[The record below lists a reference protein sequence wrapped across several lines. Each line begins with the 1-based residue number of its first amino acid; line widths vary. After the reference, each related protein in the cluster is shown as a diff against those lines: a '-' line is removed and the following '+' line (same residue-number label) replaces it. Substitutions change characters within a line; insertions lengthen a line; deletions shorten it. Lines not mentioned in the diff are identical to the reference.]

1 MRIAIAQMG
10 TRAGDF
16 EATAGRMVELSRR
29 AAEQGV
35 DLLVFPAP
43 ALCGVTPVPY
53 VDREGYLLDLAECL
67 LGLVE
72 DLACPCLVP
81 VLADLDGSPLP
92 EAMLI
97 SDGSIAPLRLASYL
111 QEVAAGRGP
120 GESDARPLPE
130 VEFAGA
136 RLGIAFTYDD
146 LDDYDE
152 YEYDV
157 DVIVYLP
164 SYGFAIDDA
173 SSALGSSLTEGRFPA
188 DAEATG
194 AWIVGA
200 GAVGSYDAQV
210 FCGSSFVLAPWGE
223 LAAQA
228 PSLEEAFLVCDVDPS
243 AEGPL
248 AEPLTPEVYDGT
260 LMAWSALT
268 RGLAD
273 ACALLGGSGACAVV
287 DGTLGSMVT
296 AALATDA
303 LGPTNVRALVLPAGD
318 AAADGASERLV
329 SALRLPAGNV
339 VRLVPEAQ
347 GDPVLSRDLAEAHLA
362 ALARREGLVA
372 LGSEDKT
379 GLALDG
385 AVRASAAQVSPLA
398 DLYRS
403 DVVALA
409 HLRNTISPVLPASAF
424 AGLAAPDVEG
434 LAEAFPSVEG
444 RVEFVDLVLSS
455 RVEWELPLTDIVSER
470 GHAEL
475 VTAIIERLRETA
487 PARAGRGAVLAVS
500 SKTLEE
506 AREPWGLA
514 WADHVRSRDERAG
527 EGIMRALARGIGGMG
542 AEGQGDEKD
551 EEPREP
557 TEAEQRR
564 DMSDLL
570 GYLRDFL
577 PGGGF
582 SGMGPM
588 GPAAADESR
597 GRHDGEDGPSHPLW
611 DGPFSEN

>member
-81 VLADLDGSPLP
+81 VLAVLDGSPLP

-379 GLALDG
+379 GLALDS

-409 HLRNTISPVLPASAF
+409 HLRNTISPAIP
-424 AGLAAPDVEG
+424 
-434 LAEAFPSVEG
+434 AEAFSALGVPSVPGLESLSSDEV
-444 RVEFVDLVLSS
+444 RLEFIDLVLSS
-455 RVEWELPLTDIVSER
+455 YVEWELPISDIVAER
-470 GHAEL
+470 GRPEATE
-475 VTAIIERLRETA
+475 AII
-487 PARAGRGAVLAVS
+487 ARMRSSEGRGQAGGLPIALT
-500 SKTLEE
+500 SKTLPE
-506 AREPWGLA
+506 ARAPRGLA
-514 WADHVRSRDERAG
+514 WADRVRADEERIRVEEAI
-527 EGIMRALARGIGGMG
+527 EALAKMG
-542 AEGQGDEKD
+542 ATDVRGEEGRPPELSARDRD
-551 EEPREP
+551 REVH
-557 TEAEQRR
+557 
-564 DMSDLL
+564 DLL
-570 GYLRDFL
+570 GYLRDFSQGGAFSSQRG
-577 PGGGF
+577 PEEGGGRH
-582 SGMGPM
+582 SGQEG
-588 GPAAADESR
+588 S
-597 GRHDGEDGPSHPLW
+597 HHPLW
-611 DGPFSEN
+611 EGPFSEN

>member
-97 SDGSIAPLRLASYL
+97 ADGSIAPLRLASYL

-409 HLRNTISPVLPASAF
+409 HLRNTISPAIP
-424 AGLAAPDVEG
+424 
-434 LAEAFPSVEG
+434 AEAFSALGVPSVPGLESLSSDEV
-444 RVEFVDLVLSS
+444 RLEFIDLVLSS
-455 RVEWELPLTDIVSER
+455 YVEWELPISDIVAER
-470 GHAEL
+470 GRPEATE
-475 VTAIIERLRETA
+475 AII
-487 PARAGRGAVLAVS
+487 ARMRSSEGRGQAGGLPIALT
-500 SKTLEE
+500 SKTLPE
-506 AREPWGLA
+506 ARAPRGLA
-514 WADHVRSRDERAG
+514 WADRVRADEERIRVEEAI
-527 EGIMRALARGIGGMG
+527 EALAKMG
-542 AEGQGDEKD
+542 ATDVRGEEGRPPELSARDRD
-551 EEPREP
+551 REVH
-557 TEAEQRR
+557 
-564 DMSDLL
+564 DLL
-570 GYLRDFL
+570 GYLRDFSQGGAFSSQRG
-577 PGGGF
+577 PEEGGGRH
-582 SGMGPM
+582 SGQ
-588 GPAAADESR
+588 
-597 GRHDGEDGPSHPLW
+597 DGSHHPLW
-611 DGPFSEN
+611 EGPFSEN

>member
-362 ALARREGLVA
+362 ALARRERLVA
-372 LGSEDKT
+372 LGNEDKT

-409 HLRNTISPVLPASAF
+409 HLRNTISPAIP
-424 AGLAAPDVEG
+424 
-434 LAEAFPSVEG
+434 AEAFSALGVPSVPGLESLSSDEV
-444 RVEFVDLVLSS
+444 RLEFIDLVLSS
-455 RVEWELPLTDIVSER
+455 YVEWELPISDIVAER
-470 GHAEL
+470 GRLEATE
-475 VTAIIERLRETA
+475 AII
-487 PARAGRGAVLAVS
+487 ARMRSSEGRGQAGGLPIALT
-500 SKTLEE
+500 SKTLPE
-506 AREPWGLA
+506 ARAPRGLA
-514 WADHVRSRDERAG
+514 WADRVRADEERIRVEEAI
-527 EGIMRALARGIGGMG
+527 EALAKMG
-542 AEGQGDEKD
+542 ATDVRGEEGRPPELSARDRD
-551 EEPREP
+551 REVH
-557 TEAEQRR
+557 
-564 DMSDLL
+564 DLL
-570 GYLRDFL
+570 GYLRDFSQGGAFSSQRG
-577 PGGGF
+577 PEEGGGRH
-582 SGMGPM
+582 SGQEG
-588 GPAAADESR
+588 S
-597 GRHDGEDGPSHPLW
+597 HHPLW
-611 DGPFSEN
+611 EGPFSEN

>member
-409 HLRNTISPVLPASAF
+409 HLRNTISPAIP
-424 AGLAAPDVEG
+424 
-434 LAEAFPSVEG
+434 AEAFSALGVPSVPGLESLSSDEV
-444 RVEFVDLVLSS
+444 RLEFIDLVLSS
-455 RVEWELPLTDIVSER
+455 YVEWELPISDIVAER
-470 GHAEL
+470 GRPEATE
-475 VTAIIERLRETA
+475 AII
-487 PARAGRGAVLAVS
+487 ARMRSSEGRGQAVGLPIALT
-500 SKTLEE
+500 SKTLPE
-506 AREPWGLA
+506 ARAPRGLA
-514 WADHVRSRDERAG
+514 WADRVRADEERIRVEEAV
-527 EGIMRALARGIGGMG
+527 EALAKMG
-542 AEGQGDEKD
+542 AADGRGEEGRPPELSARDRD
-551 EEPREP
+551 REVH
-557 TEAEQRR
+557 
-564 DMSDLL
+564 DLL
-570 GYLRDFL
+570 GYLRDFSQGGAFSSQKG
-577 PGGGF
+577 PEEGGGRH
-582 SGMGPM
+582 SGQ
-588 GPAAADESR
+588 
-597 GRHDGEDGPSHPLW
+597 DGSHHPLW
-611 DGPFSEN
+611 ESPFSEN

>member
-1 MRIAIAQMG
+1 MRIAIAQMS

-97 SDGSIAPLRLASYL
+97 ADGSIAPLRLATYL

-120 GESDARPLPE
+120 GETDARPLPE

-136 RLGIAFTYDD
+136 RLGIAFTYED

-164 SYGFAIDDA
+164 SYGFAIDDV

-409 HLRNTISPVLPASAF
+409 HLRNTISPAIPS
-424 AGLAAPDVEG
+424 
-434 LAEAFPSVEG
+434 EAFSALGAPSVPGLEALSSDEV
-444 RVEFVDLVLSS
+444 RLEFIDLVLSS
-455 RVEWELPLTDIVSER
+455 YVEWELPISDIVAER
-470 GHAEL
+470 GRPEATE
-475 VTAIIERLRETA
+475 AII
-487 PARAGRGAVLAVS
+487 ARMRSSEGRGQAGGLPIALT
-500 SKTLEE
+500 SKTLPE
-506 AREPWGLA
+506 ARAPRGLA
-514 WADHVRSRDERAG
+514 WADRVRADEERIRVEEAV
-527 EGIMRALARGIGGMG
+527 EALAKMG
-542 AEGQGDEKD
+542 AADGRGEEGRPPELSARDRD
-551 EEPREP
+551 REVH
-557 TEAEQRR
+557 
-564 DMSDLL
+564 DLL
-570 GYLRDFL
+570 GYLRDFSQGGAFSSQRG
-577 PGGGF
+577 PEEGGGRH
-582 SGMGPM
+582 SGQ
-588 GPAAADESR
+588 
-597 GRHDGEDGPSHPLW
+597 DGSHHPLW
-611 DGPFSEN
+611 ESPFSEN

>member
-97 SDGSIAPLRLASYL
+97 ADGSIAPLRLASYL

-409 HLRNTISPVLPASAF
+409 HLRNTISPAIP
-424 AGLAAPDVEG
+424 
-434 LAEAFPSVEG
+434 AEAFSALGVPPVPGLESLSSDEV
-444 RVEFVDLVLSS
+444 RLEFIDLVLSS
-455 RVEWELPLTDIVSER
+455 YVEWELPISDIVAER
-470 GHAEL
+470 GRPEATE
-475 VTAIIERLRETA
+475 AII
-487 PARAGRGAVLAVS
+487 ARMRSSEGRGQAGGLPIALT
-500 SKTLEE
+500 SKTLPE
-506 AREPWGLA
+506 ARAPRGLA
-514 WADHVRSRDERAG
+514 WADRVRADEERIRVEEAI
-527 EGIMRALARGIGGMG
+527 EALAKMG
-542 AEGQGDEKD
+542 ATDVRGEEGRPPELSACDRD
-551 EEPREP
+551 REVH
-557 TEAEQRR
+557 
-564 DMSDLL
+564 DLL
-570 GYLRDFL
+570 GYLRDFSQGGAFSSQRG
-577 PGGGF
+577 PEEGGGRH
-582 SGMGPM
+582 SGQEG
-588 GPAAADESR
+588 S
-597 GRHDGEDGPSHPLW
+597 HHPLW
-611 DGPFSEN
+611 EGPFSEN

>member
-97 SDGSIAPLRLASYL
+97 ADGSIAPLRLASYL

-409 HLRNTISPVLPASAF
+409 HLRNTISPAIP
-424 AGLAAPDVEG
+424 
-434 LAEAFPSVEG
+434 AEAFSALGVPSVPGLESLSSDEV
-444 RVEFVDLVLSS
+444 RLEFIDLVLSS
-455 RVEWELPLTDIVSER
+455 YVEWELPISDIVAER
-470 GHAEL
+470 GRPEATE
-475 VTAIIERLRETA
+475 AII
-487 PARAGRGAVLAVS
+487 ARMRSSEGRGQAGGLPIALT
-500 SKTLEE
+500 SKTLPE
-506 AREPWGLA
+506 ARAPRGLA
-514 WADHVRSRDERAG
+514 WADRVRADEERIRVEEAI
-527 EGIMRALARGIGGMG
+527 EALAKMG
-542 AEGQGDEKD
+542 ATDVRGEEGRPPELSARDRD
-551 EEPREP
+551 REVH
-557 TEAEQRR
+557 
-564 DMSDLL
+564 DLL
-570 GYLRDFL
+570 GYLRDFSQGGAFSSQRG
-577 PGGGF
+577 PEEGGGRH
-582 SGMGPM
+582 SGQEG
-588 GPAAADESR
+588 S
-597 GRHDGEDGPSHPLW
+597 HHPLW
-611 DGPFSEN
+611 EGPFSEN

>member
-379 GLALDG
+379 GLALDS

-409 HLRNTISPVLPASAF
+409 HLRNTISPAIP
-424 AGLAAPDVEG
+424 
-434 LAEAFPSVEG
+434 AEAFSALGVPSVPGLESLSSDEV
-444 RVEFVDLVLSS
+444 RLEFIDLVLSS
-455 RVEWELPLTDIVSER
+455 YVEWELPISDIVAER
-470 GHAEL
+470 GRPEATE
-475 VTAIIERLRETA
+475 AII
-487 PARAGRGAVLAVS
+487 ARMRSSEGRGQAGGLPIALT
-500 SKTLEE
+500 SKTLPE
-506 AREPWGLA
+506 ARAPRGLA
-514 WADHVRSRDERAG
+514 WADRVRADEERIRVEEAI
-527 EGIMRALARGIGGMG
+527 EALAKMG
-542 AEGQGDEKD
+542 ATDVRGEEGRPPELSARDRD
-551 EEPREP
+551 REVH
-557 TEAEQRR
+557 
-564 DMSDLL
+564 DLL
-570 GYLRDFL
+570 GYLRDFSQGGAFSSQRG
-577 PGGGF
+577 PEEGGGRH
-582 SGMGPM
+582 SGQEG
-588 GPAAADESR
+588 S
-597 GRHDGEDGPSHPLW
+597 HHPLW
-611 DGPFSEN
+611 EGPFSEN

>member
-97 SDGSIAPLRLASYL
+97 ADGSIAPLRLASYL

-329 SALRLPAGNV
+329 LALRLPAGNV
-339 VRLVPEAQ
+339 VRLVPEVQ

-409 HLRNTISPVLPASAF
+409 HLRNTISPAIP
-424 AGLAAPDVEG
+424 
-434 LAEAFPSVEG
+434 AEAFSALGVPSVPGLESLSSDEV
-444 RVEFVDLVLSS
+444 RLEFIDLVLSS
-455 RVEWELPLTDIVSER
+455 YVEWELPISDIVAER
-470 GHAEL
+470 GRPEATE
-475 VTAIIERLRETA
+475 AII
-487 PARAGRGAVLAVS
+487 ARMRSSEGRGQAGGLPIALT
-500 SKTLEE
+500 SKTLPE
-506 AREPWGLA
+506 ARAPRGLA
-514 WADHVRSRDERAG
+514 WADRVRADEERIRVEEAI
-527 EGIMRALARGIGGMG
+527 EALAKMSATDVRGE
-542 AEGQGDEKD
+542 EGRPPELSARDRD
-551 EEPREP
+551 REVH
-557 TEAEQRR
+557 
-564 DMSDLL
+564 DLL
-570 GYLRDFL
+570 GYLRDFSQGGAFSSQRG
-577 PGGGF
+577 PEEGGGRH
-582 SGMGPM
+582 SGQEG
-588 GPAAADESR
+588 S
-597 GRHDGEDGPSHPLW
+597 HHPLW
-611 DGPFSEN
+611 EGPFSEN

>member
-268 RGLAD
+268 RGLVD

-409 HLRNTISPVLPASAF
+409 HLRNTISPAIP
-424 AGLAAPDVEG
+424 
-434 LAEAFPSVEG
+434 AEAFSALGVPSVPGLESLSSDEV
-444 RVEFVDLVLSS
+444 RLEFIDLVLSS
-455 RVEWELPLTDIVSER
+455 YVEWELPISDIVAER
-470 GHAEL
+470 GRPEATE
-475 VTAIIERLRETA
+475 AII
-487 PARAGRGAVLAVS
+487 ARMRSSEGRGQAGGLPIALT
-500 SKTLEE
+500 SKTLPE
-506 AREPWGLA
+506 ARAPRGLA
-514 WADHVRSRDERAG
+514 WADRVRADEERIRVEEAI
-527 EGIMRALARGIGGMG
+527 EALAKMG
-542 AEGQGDEKD
+542 ATDVRGEEGRPPELSARDRD
-551 EEPREP
+551 REVH
-557 TEAEQRR
+557 
-564 DMSDLL
+564 DLL
-570 GYLRDFL
+570 GYLRDFSQGGAFSSQRG
-577 PGGGF
+577 PEEGGGRH
-582 SGMGPM
+582 SGQEG
-588 GPAAADESR
+588 S
-597 GRHDGEDGPSHPLW
+597 HHPLW
-611 DGPFSEN
+611 EGPFSEN

>member
-1 MRIAIAQMG
+1 MRIAIAQMS

-97 SDGSIAPLRLASYL
+97 ADGSIVPLRLASYL
-111 QEVAAGRGP
+111 QEVAAGGGP
-120 GESDARPLPE
+120 GEADARPLPE

-136 RLGIAFTYDD
+136 RLGVAFTYED

-164 SYGFAIDDA
+164 SYGFAIDDV

-273 ACALLGGSGACAVV
+273 ACALLGGGGACTVV

-303 LGPTNVRALVLPAGD
+303 LGPTNVRALVLPVGD
-318 AAADGASERLV
+318 ATADGASERLV

-339 VRLVPEAQ
+339 VRLALDAQ
-347 GDPVLSRDLAEAHLA
+347 GDPMLARDLAQARLA

-409 HLRNTISPVLPASAF
+409 HLRNTISPAIPS
-424 AGLAAPDVEG
+424 
-434 LAEAFPSVEG
+434 EAFSALGAPSVPGLEALSSDEV
-444 RVEFVDLVLSS
+444 RLEFIDLVLSS
-455 RVEWELPLTDIVSER
+455 YVEWELPISDIVAER
-470 GHAEL
+470 GRPEATE
-475 VTAIIERLRETA
+475 AII
-487 PARAGRGAVLAVS
+487 ARMRSSEGRGQAGGLPIALT
-500 SKTLEE
+500 SKTLSE
-506 AREPWGLA
+506 ARAPRGLA
-514 WADHVRSRDERAG
+514 WADRVRADEERIRVEEAV
-527 EGIMRALARGIGGMG
+527 EALAKMG
-542 AEGQGDEKD
+542 AADGRGEEGRPPELSARDRD
-551 EEPREP
+551 REVH
-557 TEAEQRR
+557 
-564 DMSDLL
+564 DLL
-570 GYLRDFL
+570 GYLRDFSQGGAFSSQRG
-577 PGGGF
+577 PEEGGGRH
-582 SGMGPM
+582 SGQ
-588 GPAAADESR
+588 
-597 GRHDGEDGPSHPLW
+597 DGSHHPLW
-611 DGPFSEN
+611 ESPFSEN

>member
-372 LGSEDKT
+372 LGNEDKT

-409 HLRNTISPVLPASAF
+409 HLRNTISPAIP
-424 AGLAAPDVEG
+424 
-434 LAEAFPSVEG
+434 AEAFSALGVPSVPGLESLSSDEV
-444 RVEFVDLVLSS
+444 RLEFIDLVLSS
-455 RVEWELPLTDIVSER
+455 YVEWELPISDIVAER
-470 GHAEL
+470 GRPEATE
-475 VTAIIERLRETA
+475 AII
-487 PARAGRGAVLAVS
+487 ARMRSSEGRGQAGGLPIALT
-500 SKTLEE
+500 SKTLPE
-506 AREPWGLA
+506 ARAPRGLA
-514 WADHVRSRDERAG
+514 WADRVRADEERIRVEEAI
-527 EGIMRALARGIGGMG
+527 EALAKMG
-542 AEGQGDEKD
+542 ATDVRGEEGRPPELSARDRD
-551 EEPREP
+551 REVH
-557 TEAEQRR
+557 
-564 DMSDLL
+564 DLL
-570 GYLRDFL
+570 GYLRDFSQGGAFSSQRG
-577 PGGGF
+577 PEEGGGRH
-582 SGMGPM
+582 SGQEG
-588 GPAAADESR
+588 S
-597 GRHDGEDGPSHPLW
+597 HHPLW
-611 DGPFSEN
+611 EGPFSEN

>member
-97 SDGSIAPLRLASYL
+97 ADGSIAPLRLASYL

-372 LGSEDKT
+372 LGNEDKT

-409 HLRNTISPVLPASAF
+409 HLRNTISPAIP
-424 AGLAAPDVEG
+424 
-434 LAEAFPSVEG
+434 AEAFSALGVPSVPGLESLSSDEV
-444 RVEFVDLVLSS
+444 RLEFIDLVLSS
-455 RVEWELPLTDIVSER
+455 YVEWELPISDIVAER
-470 GHAEL
+470 GRPEATE
-475 VTAIIERLRETA
+475 AII
-487 PARAGRGAVLAVS
+487 ARMRSSEGRGQAGGLPIALT
-500 SKTLEE
+500 SKTLPE
-506 AREPWGLA
+506 ARAPRGLA
-514 WADHVRSRDERAG
+514 WADRVRADEERIRVEEAI
-527 EGIMRALARGIGGMG
+527 EALAKMG
-542 AEGQGDEKD
+542 ATDVRGEEGRPPELSARDRD
-551 EEPREP
+551 REVH
-557 TEAEQRR
+557 
-564 DMSDLL
+564 DLL
-570 GYLRDFL
+570 GYLRDFSQGGAFSSQRG
-577 PGGGF
+577 PEEGGGRH
-582 SGMGPM
+582 SGQEG
-588 GPAAADESR
+588 S
-597 GRHDGEDGPSHPLW
+597 HHPLW
-611 DGPFSEN
+611 EGPFSEN

>member
-97 SDGSIAPLRLASYL
+97 ADGSIAPLRLASYL

-372 LGSEDKT
+372 LGNEDKT

-409 HLRNTISPVLPASAF
+409 HLRNTISPAIP
-424 AGLAAPDVEG
+424 
-434 LAEAFPSVEG
+434 AEAFSALGVPSVPGLESLSSDEV
-444 RVEFVDLVLSS
+444 RLEFIDLVLSS
-455 RVEWELPLTDIVSER
+455 YVEWELPISDIVAER
-470 GHAEL
+470 GRPEATE
-475 VTAIIERLRETA
+475 AII
-487 PARAGRGAVLAVS
+487 ARMRSSEGRGQAGGLPIALT
-500 SKTLEE
+500 SKTLPE
-506 AREPWGLA
+506 ARAPRGLA
-514 WADHVRSRDERAG
+514 WADRVRADEERIRVEEAI
-527 EGIMRALARGIGGMG
+527 EALAKMG
-542 AEGQGDEKD
+542 ATDVRGEEGRSPELSARDRD
-551 EEPREP
+551 REVH
-557 TEAEQRR
+557 
-564 DMSDLL
+564 DLL
-570 GYLRDFL
+570 GYLRDFSQGGAFSSQRG
-577 PGGGF
+577 PEEGGGRH
-582 SGMGPM
+582 SGQEG
-588 GPAAADESR
+588 S
-597 GRHDGEDGPSHPLW
+597 HHPLW
-611 DGPFSEN
+611 EGPFSEN

>member
-1 MRIAIAQMG
+1 MRIAIAQMS

-409 HLRNTISPVLPASAF
+409 HLRNTISPAIP
-424 AGLAAPDVEG
+424 
-434 LAEAFPSVEG
+434 AEAFSALGVPSVPGLESLSSDEV
-444 RVEFVDLVLSS
+444 RLEFIDLVLSS
-455 RVEWELPLTDIVSER
+455 YVEWELPISDIVAER
-470 GHAEL
+470 GRPEATE
-475 VTAIIERLRETA
+475 AII
-487 PARAGRGAVLAVS
+487 ARMRSSEGRGQAVGLPIALT
-500 SKTLEE
+500 SKTLPE
-506 AREPWGLA
+506 ARAPRGLA
-514 WADHVRSRDERAG
+514 WADRVRADEERIRVEEAI
-527 EGIMRALARGIGGMG
+527 EALAKMG
-542 AEGQGDEKD
+542 ATDVRGEEGRPPELSARDRD
-551 EEPREP
+551 REVH
-557 TEAEQRR
+557 
-564 DMSDLL
+564 DLL
-570 GYLRDFL
+570 GYLRDFSQGGAFSSQRG
-577 PGGGF
+577 PEEGGGRH
-582 SGMGPM
+582 SGQEG
-588 GPAAADESR
+588 S
-597 GRHDGEDGPSHPLW
+597 HHPLW
-611 DGPFSEN
+611 EGPFSEN

>member
-1 MRIAIAQMG
+1 MRIAIAQMS

-97 SDGSIAPLRLASYL
+97 ADGSIVPLRLASYL
-111 QEVAAGRGP
+111 QEVAAGGGP
-120 GESDARPLPE
+120 GEADARPLPE

-136 RLGIAFTYDD
+136 RLGVAFTYED

-164 SYGFAIDDA
+164 SYGFAIDDV

-273 ACALLGGSGACAVV
+273 ACALLGGGACTVV

-303 LGPTNVRALVLPAGD
+303 LGPTNVRALVLPVGD
-318 AAADGASERLV
+318 ATADGASERLV

-339 VRLVPEAQ
+339 VRLALDAQ
-347 GDPVLSRDLAEAHLA
+347 GDPMLARDLAQARLA

-409 HLRNTISPVLPASAF
+409 HLRNTISPAIPS
-424 AGLAAPDVEG
+424 
-434 LAEAFPSVEG
+434 EAFSALGAPSVPGLEALSSDEV
-444 RVEFVDLVLSS
+444 RLEFIDLVLSS
-455 RVEWELPLTDIVSER
+455 YVEWELPISDIVAER
-470 GHAEL
+470 GRPEATE
-475 VTAIIERLRETA
+475 AII
-487 PARAGRGAVLAVS
+487 ARMRSSEGRGQAGGLPIALT
-500 SKTLEE
+500 SKTLSE
-506 AREPWGLA
+506 ARAPRGLA
-514 WADHVRSRDERAG
+514 WADRVRADEERIRVEEAV
-527 EGIMRALARGIGGMG
+527 EALAKMG
-542 AEGQGDEKD
+542 AADGRGEEGRPPELSARDRD
-551 EEPREP
+551 REVH
-557 TEAEQRR
+557 
-564 DMSDLL
+564 DLL
-570 GYLRDFL
+570 GYLRDFSQGGAFSSQRG
-577 PGGGF
+577 PEEGGGRH
-582 SGMGPM
+582 SGQ
-588 GPAAADESR
+588 
-597 GRHDGEDGPSHPLW
+597 DGSHHPLW
-611 DGPFSEN
+611 ESPFSEN

>member
-97 SDGSIAPLRLASYL
+97 SDGSIAPLCLASYL

-409 HLRNTISPVLPASAF
+409 HLRNTISPAIP
-424 AGLAAPDVEG
+424 
-434 LAEAFPSVEG
+434 AEAFSALGVPSVPGLESLSSDEV
-444 RVEFVDLVLSS
+444 RLEFIDLVLSS
-455 RVEWELPLTDIVSER
+455 YVEWELPISDIIAER
-470 GHAEL
+470 GRPEATE
-475 VTAIIERLRETA
+475 AII
-487 PARAGRGAVLAVS
+487 ARMRSSEGRGQAGGLPIALT
-500 SKTLEE
+500 SKTLPE
-506 AREPWGLA
+506 ARAPRGLA
-514 WADHVRSRDERAG
+514 WADRVRADEERIRVEEAI
-527 EGIMRALARGIGGMG
+527 EALAKMG
-542 AEGQGDEKD
+542 ATDVRGEEGRPPELSARDRD
-551 EEPREP
+551 REVH
-557 TEAEQRR
+557 
-564 DMSDLL
+564 DLL
-570 GYLRDFL
+570 GYLRDFSQGGAFSSQRG
-577 PGGGF
+577 PEEGGGRH
-582 SGMGPM
+582 SGQEG
-588 GPAAADESR
+588 S
-597 GRHDGEDGPSHPLW
+597 HHPLW
-611 DGPFSEN
+611 EGPFSEN

>member
-372 LGSEDKT
+372 LGNEDKT

-409 HLRNTISPVLPASAF
+409 HLRNTISPAIP
-424 AGLAAPDVEG
+424 
-434 LAEAFPSVEG
+434 AEAFSALGVPSVPGLESLSSDEV
-444 RVEFVDLVLSS
+444 RLEFIDLVLSS
-455 RVEWELPLTDIVSER
+455 YVEWELPISDIVAER
-470 GHAEL
+470 GRPEATE
-475 VTAIIERLRETA
+475 AII
-487 PARAGRGAVLAVS
+487 ARMRSSEGRGQAGGLPIALT
-500 SKTLEE
+500 SKTLPE
-506 AREPWGLA
+506 ARAPRGLA
-514 WADHVRSRDERAG
+514 WADRVRADEERIRVEEAI
-527 EGIMRALARGIGGMG
+527 EALAKMG
-542 AEGQGDEKD
+542 ATDVRGEEGRPPELSARDRD
-551 EEPREP
+551 REVH
-557 TEAEQRR
+557 
-564 DMSDLL
+564 DLL
-570 GYLRDFL
+570 GYLRDFSQGGAFSSQRG
-577 PGGGF
+577 PEEGGGRH
-582 SGMGPM
+582 SGQ
-588 GPAAADESR
+588 
-597 GRHDGEDGPSHPLW
+597 DGSHHPLW
-611 DGPFSEN
+611 EGPFSEN

>member
-409 HLRNTISPVLPASAF
+409 HLRNTISPAIP
-424 AGLAAPDVEG
+424 
-434 LAEAFPSVEG
+434 AEAFSALGVPSVPGLESLSSDEV
-444 RVEFVDLVLSS
+444 RLEFIDLVLSS
-455 RVEWELPLTDIVSER
+455 YVEWELPISDIVAER
-470 GHAEL
+470 GRPEATE
-475 VTAIIERLRETA
+475 AII
-487 PARAGRGAVLAVS
+487 ARMRSSEGRGQAGGLPIALT
-500 SKTLEE
+500 SKTLPE
-506 AREPWGLA
+506 ARAPRGLA
-514 WADHVRSRDERAG
+514 WADRVRADEERIRVEEAI
-527 EGIMRALARGIGGMG
+527 EALAKMG
-542 AEGQGDEKD
+542 ATDVRGEEGRPPELSARDRD
-551 EEPREP
+551 REVH
-557 TEAEQRR
+557 
-564 DMSDLL
+564 DLL
-570 GYLRDFL
+570 GYLRDFSQGGAFSSQRG
-577 PGGGF
+577 PEEGGGRH
-582 SGMGPM
+582 SGQEG
-588 GPAAADESR
+588 
-597 GRHDGEDGPSHPLW
+597 SHRPLW
-611 DGPFSEN
+611 EGPFSEN